1 MLQEMAQAHA
11 TRRAKQNAVPEKIIV
26 LESQAMCYFVLKK
39 GVTVRMK
46 LCALRIATA
55 AENAP
60 TVELYARCKSLKRSS
75 RMPGGRTQHNQVFGV
90 IREGSSKQGIV
101 PPQVADSIGGS
112 QPAARHY

>member
-46 LCALRIATA
+46 LCALGLRTATA

-90 IREGSSKQGIV
+90 IHASREGS
-101 PPQVADSIGGS
+101 
-112 QPAARHY
+112 